1 MPLLLCWNF
10 LIYVTGIHIQSD
22 LDTDTEIDIL
32 KQQPGED
39 QKEDDFFEF
48 YE

>member
-1 MPLLLCWNF
+1 MCINSF
-10 LIYVTGIHIQSD
+10 TGIQFQSD

-32 KQQPGED
+32 PKKDDNDKGDE
-39 QKEDDFFEF
+39 DFFEF